1 MCSKFAIS
9 SLAIELIE
17 KAAKVLSV
25 AVELEKPIET
35 PKWLCPL
42 AVLLDLY
49 EKFAAG
55 FKMRNEL
62 LARPSGRVWKTFQV
76 MENNPYTF
84 QTKFNHFH
92 LFRNDLFVGTH
103 LIPQTTV

>member
-9 SLAIELIE
+9 SLAVELIE
-17 KAAKVLSV
+17 KAAKVLAI
-25 AVELEKPIET
+25 AVELEKTIET
-35 PKWLCPL
+35 PKWLCPV

-49 EKFAAG
+49 EKFATG

-76 MENNPYTF
+76 I
-84 QTKFNHFH
+84 QNHF
-92 LFRNDLFVGTH
+92 
-103 LIPQTTV
+103 